1 MALLSSEHV
10 IILMTVCEHAT
21 AVAMYGCMILPCSQL
36 AKRAEKRVE
45 AEKGLVQ
52 AQEQG
57 KTLH

>member
-1 MALLSSEHV
+1 
-10 IILMTVCEHAT
+10 MTVCEHAT
-21 AVAMYGCMILPCSQL
+21 AVAMYSCMILPCSQL

-57 KTLH
+57 KALH